1 MSAIAKVIHRGQ
13 VRMYLHRTA
22 ECELTFPD
30 DQSYGWGLSTIT
42 CTEVEHLIDKQFGYL
57 S

>member
-1 MSAIAKVIHRGQ
+1 
-13 VRMYLHRTA
+13 MYLHRTA

-30 DQSYGWGLSTIT
+30 DNSYGWGLSPIT